1 MELVEFFAPERVI
14 TFMLLFARIGGL
26 MLFFPFYG
34 HEQIPMSVKTAF
46 SFLLT
51 LFLFPLASIKNGEIY
66 YLAVEI
72 VSEAA
77 LGVCAGLLLYIVF
90 ASLQLAG
97 RDLKYHKFPSSYDFF
112 GI

>member
-1 MELVEFFAPERVI
+1 
-14 TFMLLFARIGGL
+14 

-90 ASLQLAG
+90 AG
-97 RDLKYHKFPSSYDFF
+97 RPGCIAVPRQRGCWSRYR
-112 GI
+112 

>member
-51 LFLFPLASIKNGEIY
+51 LFLFPLASIKSGEVY

-72 VSEAA
+72 VSA
-77 LGVCAGLLLYIVF
+77 LA
-90 ASLQLAG
+90 
-97 RDLKYHKFPSSYDFF
+97 RP
-112 GI
+112 